1 MVNVTIPCY
10 NSSEVLQDALNSL
23 VAQTKKMFTVTVVDD
38 CSTEDIKSIVN
49 SYQDKLHITYL
60 KTEKN
65 GGPGAARNLGIEHAI
80 KQNYDY
86 IMFLDA
92 DDMLYPRA
100 VDCLYSEAK
109 RKDADVVFTDITT
122 ERKSRP
128 PAIITS
134 QHNITWVHGKIYKTS
149 FLKNMKIRFFN
160 CLRYNED
167 GAFNIITFTYGKT
180 YYIPER
186 VYLWRDYSNSIT
198 RSTNNDFKD
207 TNYNYIVL
215 SMYEVLK
222 YFSEQKQEVSVCN
235 CINNFYQAYELQK
248 ARKIKNI
255 DVLKEK
261 IIEALNL
268 PMIEDL
274 IRKEKNNFLDFPQG
288 MFYYEKMYYYE
299 NSIYGWFREMGKEY
313 LLQEDITDAL

>member
-128 PAIITS
+128 PIVITS
-134 QHNITWVHGKIYKTS
+134 QDNITWVHGKIYKTN

-160 CLRYNED
+160 SLRYNED
-167 GAFNIITFTYGKT
+167 GAFNAIIFTYGKT

-207 TNYNYIVL
+207 TNYNYIIL

-222 YFSEQKQEVSVCN
+222 YFSEKNQEVSVRN

-261 IIEALNL
+261 IIEALNF

-274 IRKEKNNFLDFPQG
+274 IKKEKNDFLDLPQG
-288 MFYYEKMYYYE
+288 IFYYEKMYYFE
-299 NSIYGWFREMGKEY
+299 NSIYDWFKEMGKEY